1 MPTADAVSRGVAAEE
16 HLALFS
22 TEAFHGLNLS
32 AGQSA
37 LRIDHVAD
45 ERLVGSL
52 VGVIEGGTFRS
63 GHSAPFGGPD
73 FARETETTR
82 NVVDALTA
90 AVARLDADGVERI
103 EVRARPAFYS
113 GSEASVQFALLNLG
127 FAVERCELNF
137 HIELDGIA
145 GSDDYVARLRSPAR
159 RALRHALEEP
169 FAFAEATDDEAWARG
184 YGVLADNRRA
194 KDRRLALPLDY
205 LRRAREA
212 FPGRVRMFLMT
223 HDGWP
228 CAAALLYRVVPR
240 RELVVY
246 WGDAGHQLPR
256 SPMNLLALRLVETVA
271 AEGATTLDLG
281 ISSVDGVPDQG
292 LIQFKR
298 SVLARESLRLDLAR
312 TAP

>member
-1 MPTADAVSRGVAAEE
+1 MPTADPIARGRASEE

-22 TEAFHGLNLS
+22 TEAFHGLNLT

-37 LRIDHVAD
+37 RRLDHVAD
-45 ERLVGSL
+45 DRLVGSL
-52 VGVIEGGTFRS
+52 VGVIDGATFRS

-73 FARETETTR
+73 FVREAETTR
-82 NVVDALTA
+82 NVVEALTS

-103 EVRARPAFYS
+103 ELKARPAFYS

-137 HIELDGIA
+137 HIELDGV
-145 GSDDYVARLRSPAR
+145 GTPEDYINRLRSPAR
-159 RALRHALEEP
+159 RALRHALDEP
-169 FAFAEATDDEAWARG
+169 FAFAEATDDLTWARG
-184 YGVLADNRRA
+184 YGVLAENRRA
-194 KDRRLALPLDY
+194 KGRRLALSLDY
-205 LRRAREA
+205 LHRAREA
-212 FPGRVRMFLMT
+212 FPGRVRLFLMT

-228 CAAALLYRVVPR
+228 CAAALLYRVAPR

-246 WGDAGHQLPR
+246 WGDAGHELPR
-256 SPMNLLALRLVETVA
+256 SPMNLLALRLVETVL
-271 AEGATTLDLG
+271 AEGAVTLDLG

-298 SVLARESLRLDLAR
+298 SVLARESLRLDLVR